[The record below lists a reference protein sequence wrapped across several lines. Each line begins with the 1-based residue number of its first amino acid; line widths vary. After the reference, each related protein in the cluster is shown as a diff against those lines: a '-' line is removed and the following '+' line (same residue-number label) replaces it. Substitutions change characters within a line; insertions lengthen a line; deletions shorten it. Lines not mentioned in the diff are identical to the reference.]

1 MHISM
6 KRALPRILV
15 TGKNGQVG
23 HDLCFV
29 LKGRAEVTAIDIED
43 VDFTD
48 PSAIERAVVEAR
60 PDLVMNPAAYTAVD
74 RAEQEPDLARSVN
87 AAAPGVIAAQ
97 ARQLGIPVIHYS
109 TDYVFDGDKK
119 DPYTEDDAPNPQTV
133 YGRTKLDG
141 ENAVRESGAD
151 FIILRLAWVYA
162 VRGSNFMLTM
172 LRLGSGDREIRVV
185 DDQYGSPTWSR
196 MIAAASA
203 DIAMMLLDG
212 KVPAGNIFH
221 LTAEGRTNWYD
232 YAMRIFELAVRSRIL
247 DKMPVV
253 KPVSTAEYAAPAA
266 RPESSVLS
274 CKKLE
279 KMTGIA
285 LPSWDEQLEKAI
297 RELSL

>member
-1 MHISM
+1 M
-6 KRALPRILV
+6 KQALPGILV

-23 HDLCFV
+23 HDLCRV
-29 LKGRAEVTAIDIED
+29 LEGRADVTAIDIED

-48 PSAIERAVVEAR
+48 PSDIERAVNDAR

-87 AAAPGVIAAQ
+87 AVAPGVIAAQ
-97 ARQLGIPVIHYS
+97 AKLLGIPVIHYS
-109 TDYVFDGDKK
+109 TDYVFDGRKK
-119 DPYTEDDAPNPQTV
+119 DPYTEDDAPNPETV

-141 ENAVRESGAD
+141 ETAVQESGAD
-151 FIILRLAWVYA
+151 FVIMRLAWVYA

-172 LRLGSGDREIRVV
+172 LRLGAGDREIRVV
-185 DDQYGSPTWSR
+185 DDQSGSPTWSR

-212 KVPAGNIFH
+212 KIPAGNIFH
-221 LTAEGRTNWYD
+221 LTAKGRTNWYD
-232 YAMRIFELAVRSRIL
+232 YAMRIFELAVRNGIL
-247 DKMPVV
+247 EKMPRVI
-253 KPVSTAEYAAPAA
+253 PVSTAEYAASAA

-274 CKKLE
+274 CEKL
-279 KMTGIA
+279 KSMTGIA
-285 LPSWDEQLEKAI
+285 LASWEEQLEKAI